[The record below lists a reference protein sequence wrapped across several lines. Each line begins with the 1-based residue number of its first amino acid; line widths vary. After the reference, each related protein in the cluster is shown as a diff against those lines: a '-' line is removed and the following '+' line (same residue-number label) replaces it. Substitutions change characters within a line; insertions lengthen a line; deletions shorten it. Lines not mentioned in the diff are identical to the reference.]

1 MANKPQE
8 PTSAQPEYQ
17 NPAGCLTRIFWMMM
31 GPCALL
37 LAAVSVQRSA
47 GWSIA
52 DAALWLIVGLLII
65 ARYVDMVRYKGTT
78 TDGEPTTMA
87 HFKKYVLLVLLAGT
101 ATWAVARALGPGF
114 E

>member
-8 PTSAQPEYQ
+8 HTSPESEYQ

-52 DAALWLIVGLLII
+52 DAALWLIVGLLIL
-65 ARYVDMVRYKGTT
+65 ARYVDIVRYKGTT
-78 TDGEPTTMA
+78 TDGEPATMA
-87 HFKKYVLLVLLAGT
+87 HFKRYLLLVLLAGAAMWT
-101 ATWAVARALGPGF
+101 VARVLGPGF
-114 E
+114 D